1 MIDDKKK
8 RTFNDRISE
17 KNSVNLAKDSQK
29 YAKTRYNPTSSIKIG
44 SEIGHEFKK
53 KATTPIESKPTV
65 KRNSSITGKV
75 SSIKKSEKA
84 STAATISG
92 RGKSSK
98 NVDIGVNEELKGK
111 HTDQIMS
118 INLDLKNIKSLFR
131 SFDGAQMS
139 STIAN
144 IDIEELV
151 YAFSGLV

>member
-1 MIDDKKK
+1 M
-8 RTFNDRISE
+8 
-17 KNSVNLAKDSQK
+17 
-29 YAKTRYNPTSSIKIG
+29 
-44 SEIGHEFKK
+44 
-53 KATTPIESKPTV
+53 ESKPTV

-75 SSIKKSEKA
+75 SSIKKSEKT
-84 STAATISG
+84 STAGTISG

-111 HTDQIMS
+111 HTDKIME